1 MGKLFG
7 EYIRTRREA
16 LLQGDARFSIRKVAD
31 RIRVHHSYLSKI
43 ERGEPGS
50 LSEKKVVALA
60 CELGE
65 DPDLLLAMNGRISES
80 VSRAVARYPSLFRS
94 VVENLRKHCAGQG
107 DPGADEEACVAMLVQ
122 VNRLLEGGPGCLALH
137 ELRSPLAGI
146 VSAAEAILASDSLA
160 REPEELL
167 RGMMHTARRLVDS
180 IDDSLVLDMIEAGR
194 YRHQPEPVDMLA
206 LLDDVWAELRALAG
220 RRSIGLRVELDG
232 RPLDWDHDR
241 GGLPAR
247 RLLAAGSWPLC
258 RAVIANLLRCA
269 LETGPEGGDVT
280 VRLAGGGQ
288 CVLEIHNGGEVPEE
302 MRQRYFDRYASF
314 GTQGGVGLST
324 YAIRSMAR
332 AMGGSVA
339 LSTGQEEGTTLR
351 VVLPGHG

>member
-16 LLQGDARFSIRKVAD
+16 LLGGDPRFSIRKVAD

-65 DPDLLLAMNGRISES
+65 DPDLLLAMNGRISET
-80 VSRAVARYPSLFRS
+80 VSRAVSRHPALFRS
-94 VVENLRKHCAGQG
+94 IVENLRKHCARQG
-107 DPGADEEACVAMLVQ
+107 DPSADEEACVAMLVQ
-122 VNRLLEGGPGCLALH
+122 ANRLLGGGHGCLVLH

-146 VSAAEAILASDSLA
+146 VSGAQAILSAESLD
-160 REPEELL
+160 REHEELL
-167 RGMMHTARRLVDS
+167 RGMMHTARRLVDD
-180 IDDSLVLDMIEAGR
+180 IDGTLVLDMIEAGEYCHR
-194 YRHQPEPVDMLA
+194 PEPVDMLA
-206 LLDDVWAELRALAG
+206 LLDDVWLELRALA
-220 RRSIGLRVELDG
+220 RRRDVGVRVELDG
-232 RPLDWDHDR
+232 EALDWE
-241 GGLPAR
+241 GEGLEAPGR
-247 RLLAAGSWPLC
+247 RLVAAGSRPLC
-258 RAVIANLLRCA
+258 RAMMSNLLRCA
-269 LETGPEGGDVT
+269 LEAEPRGGEVA

-288 CVLEIHNGGEVPEE
+288 CVLEVHSGCEVPRELRE
-302 MRQRYFDRYASF
+302 RFFERHPP
-314 GTQGGVGLST
+314 QGGPGGAGLGT

-339 LSTGQEEGTTLR
+339 LGEEGGEGTTLR
-351 VVLPGHG
+351 VILPGQG